1 MDDNPY
7 RDSMERKGFQNTR
20 PPGRMFVV
28 GFLLL
33 ALGEAVQIFV
43 RFRSPSILS
52 DLMTAPGGIRP
63 SDIAEQ
69 FQRWTMMTAIGGAI
83 SLLGVAL
90 LLYSVWKHL
99 AVRVTDRKNET

>member
-7 RDSMERKGFQNTR
+7 KESMERVQSAR
-20 PPGRMFVV
+20 SMGRMFVV

-52 DLMTAPGGIRP
+52 DMIAGPGTAGIRP
-63 SDIAEQ
+63 SDVAEQ
-69 FQRWTMMTAIGGAI
+69 FQRWTMISAIGGGV

-90 LLYSVWKHL
+90 LLFAIWRQLTES
-99 AVRVTDRKNET
+99 ATDRSKEA